1 VFAEPDVTPPPLV
14 GLTASVQTVKHG
26 VWDEDCAFSPM
37 DYVTAVI
44 RAGGAPVI
52 LAPQPSPP
60 ETVLEPLLGLIV
72 TGGPDVDPSLYG
84 AEPGPHTDPPRKA
97 RDEWEMSL
105 IQAALHDDLPLL
117 CICRGLQVLNV
128 TLGGTLHQ
136 HLPDVI
142 DSDAHR
148 RAPGQMT
155 SNTMALEAGSSIAA
169 VLGTSA
175 EGLCHHH
182 QGIARLGRRL
192 RAVGFAADGTVEAV
206 EVSGQEFA
214 IGVQWHPEEDP
225 GDDRLFVALV
235 QAARRYRTEMEDT
248 QDRPGR

>member
-1 VFAEPDVTPPPLV
+1 ME
-14 GLTASVQTVKHG
+14 
-26 VWDEDCAFSPM
+26 
-37 DYVTAVI
+37 YVTAVI

-52 LAPQPSPP
+52 LPPQAGPA
-60 ETVLEPLLGLIV
+60 ETVLEGLYGLIV
-72 TGGPDVDPSLYG
+72 AGGPDVDPSLYG
-84 AEPGPHTDPPRKA
+84 AEPDPRTDPPRKA
-97 RDEWEMSL
+97 RDEWEMAL

-136 HLPDVI
+136 HLPDVVR
-142 DSDAHR
+142 SDDHR
-148 RAPGQMT
+148 RALGQMT
-155 SNTMALEAGSSIAA
+155 SNAMTIEGGSSIAA
-169 VLGTSA
+169 VLGTTT

-182 QGIARLGRRL
+182 QGVARLGRRL

-214 IGVQWHPEEDP
+214 IGVQWHPEVDP

-235 QAARRYRTEMEDT
+235 QAARRYRTEIEDS
-248 QDRPGR
+248 QIPPGR